1 MPGHEDA
8 SWMLRCE
15 ELARQAAAAGNTP
28 VGALIVLE
36 GLLLAEAAEQV
47 PNGER
52 RFAHAELLAV
62 EAALRVAGL
71 RYLESAT
78 LYSTAEPCI
87 LCGFAIRE
95 TRIGRV
101 VVGRPSGDTG
111 SLSSRFPILV
121 ADDVSRWGPAPEVVW
136 WPQGRGGT
144 ASQA

>member
-1 MPGHEDA
+1 
-8 SWMLRCE
+8 MLRCE
-15 ELARQAAAAGNTP
+15 ELARLAAAAGNTP

-36 GLLLAEAAEQV
+36 GVVLAEAAEQV
-47 PNGER
+47 PNGDR

-62 EAALRVAGL
+62 EAALRVAG
-71 RYLESAT
+71 RRFLESAT

-87 LCGFAIRE
+87 LCGYAIRE

-121 ADDVSRWGPAPEVVW
+121 ADDVSRWGRPPEIVW
-136 WPQGRGGT
+136 WPQPPGGA
-144 ASQA
+144 ASRT